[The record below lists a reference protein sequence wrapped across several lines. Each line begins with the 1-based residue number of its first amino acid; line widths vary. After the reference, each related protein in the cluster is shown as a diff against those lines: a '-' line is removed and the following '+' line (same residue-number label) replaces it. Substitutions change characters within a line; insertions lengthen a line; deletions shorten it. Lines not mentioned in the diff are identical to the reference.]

1 MIEVDKT
8 VSVTVEAQTDD
19 AAKKLKQ
26 LETQADA
33 VGRSLTNAF
42 KSSIIDGQ
50 SLSKVLSNLAL
61 SLSDMALNSALAPLE
76 KSISGAVGGLLTQLS
91 PLVSL
96 GSISSVMPTQITPF
110 ANGGIVSSPTLFPM
124 SGGSSLGLMG
134 EAGSEAI
141 LPLTRGSD
149 GRLGVAAGAPN
160 GAGSAMNITFNVST
174 PDVEGFAR
182 SEAQMTAMLARA
194 VGRGRRLL

>member
-1 MIEVDKT
+1 MIEDDKT
-8 VSVTVEAQTDD
+8 VSITVDAKTDE

-50 SLSKVLSNLAL
+50 NLSKVLSNLTL
-61 SLSDMALNSALAPLE
+61 SLSNMALNSALAPLE
-76 KSISGAVGGLLTQLS
+76 KSISGAIGGLLTQLS
-91 PLVSL
+91 PLGNIGNI
-96 GSISSVMPTQITPF
+96 GSGLPTQITPF
-110 ANGGIVSSPTLFPM
+110 ANGGVVSSPTLFPM

-149 GRLGVAAGAPN
+149 GTLGVATGSSN
-160 GAGSAMNITFNVST
+160 GRGSVVNITFNVST

-194 VGRGRRLL
+194 VGRGRRSL